1 MSRIGDLPI
10 LIPASVTVK
19 ESGGQ
24 IVVAGPKGELNLI
37 APISITVNIKD
48 EEILVTRKSEESKI
62 KALHGLTRSL
72 IANMVLGVSEGWS
85 KNLELVG
92 VGYRAE
98 TDGGNKLIL
107 NVGFSHPV
115 MVMGI
120 EGVQFEV
127 KDNTKISVFG
137 IDKAKVGQMAAKI
150 KNIRPPEPYKG
161 KGIRYAGE
169 YIKKKVGKAG
179 KVGVGGAK

>member
-1 MSRIGDLPI
+1 MSRIGNLPI
-10 LIPASVTVK
+10 LISSSVTVQETEGK
-19 ESGGQ
+19 
-24 IVVAGPKGELNLI
+24 IVVLGPKGELNLVVP
-37 APISITVNIKD
+37 AGITVDIKNQ
-48 EEILVTRKSEESKI
+48 EVCVTRKSEDSKT

-72 IANMVLGVSEGWS
+72 LANMVLGVTEGWS

-98 TDGGNKLIL
+98 TNGNKLIL
-107 NVGFSHPV
+107 NVGFSHPIEII
-115 MVMGI
+115 GA

-127 KDNTKISVFG
+127 KENTNILVSG
-137 IDKAKVGQMAAKI
+137 IDKEKVGQAAAKI
-150 KNIRPPEPYKG
+150 RSIKPPEPYKG

-179 KVGVGGAK
+179 KAGVGGVK